1 MYCGKGMELA
11 SAGCADC
18 CSDCASAAPTCCAAT
33 GCCDAACCDT
43 DCQLP
48 PDPVNYEYHEPE
60 ENFVSIDDAKIK
72 SLLFE
77 IGQQQQELRRQQQE
91 QKQQTEQQPQ
101 PQPQPQPQQQI
112 IELLDDD
119 EGSVGPP
126 PLMLISTARSLK
138 SEKRPMTDKQRLA
151 KKLKQRHHR
160 IVARIELSDSESEN
174 GDAEQTA
181 KEKNSEDL
189 PAANVSCEL
198 EEPTDQVIELPSDDE
213 EKQPMKSATRKR
225 SPRPYIKRRG
235 RHFYQCQACGKKV
248 QSNYNLRRHMM
259 IHTGERPF
267 PCDLCERRFREFS
280 DLKKHRRRHINDPRY
295 ICMICRIH
303 TPMEQDST
311 RCVECEGKNLLL
323 APQDCDALDADKE
336 PIDETEPALDEQ
348 DEQEEQEEEQ
358 DTDQEFLP
366 EDNQVENEVVS
377 LPMPTL
383 PPTLLVTLVPAPPPL
398 TPAPPAP
405 PAITLTALTRPPL
418 PRSCSSANSSS
429 SLSNDV
435 APKRPARVTRNRRTY
450 PCPLCQR
457 PFGTRHNLKRHYM
470 IHTGEKPFSCSKCRK
485 PFRECSTLKKHMVTH
500 MRDRW
505 YKCLRC
511 PAKYQDY
518 LHYMEHKATHGL
530 DAQSETGA
538 RGRNRQIS
546 PDSGDGDSSLDDWLE
561 CCECQLRFTQLD
573 AYTEHMKQHDLELY
587 GLSVDDLDEEDQ
599 DVDVA

>member
-18 CSDCASAAPTCCAAT
+18 CSDCVSAAPTCCTAT
-33 GCCDAACCDT
+33 GCCDSACCDVN
-43 DCQLP
+43 CQLLP
-48 PDPVNYEYHEPE
+48 PDPNNYEYHEPE

-72 SLLFE
+72 SLLLQ
-77 IGQQQQELRRQQQE
+77 IGQQQQQELRRQQQ
-91 QKQQTEQQPQ
+91 QQLRRQQQ
-101 PQPQPQPQQQI
+101 QQQQI

-119 EGSVGPP
+119 EASVEQPP
-126 PLMLISTARSLK
+126 PLLISAAQSLNPG
-138 SEKRPMTDKQRLA
+138 KRLWTDKQQIT
-151 KKLKQRHHR
+151 KKLKQRQHR

-174 GDAEQTA
+174 EPTEPAPSR
-181 KEKNSEDL
+181 NSEENL
-189 PAANVSCEL
+189 PLATVSCEL
-198 EEPTDQVIELPSDDE
+198 VEPPQIIELPSDE
-213 EKQPMKSATRKR
+213 EEQLQPQKQSTKAAPRKR
-225 SPRPYIKRRG
+225 PPRPYIKRRG

-280 DLKKHRRRHINDPRY
+280 DLKKHRRRHMNDPRY
-295 ICMICRIH
+295 ICMICRLH
-303 TPMEQDST
+303 PPMEQDST
-311 RCVECEGKNLLL
+311 RCVDCEGKNLLL
-323 APQDCDALDADKE
+323 GPQDCDDV
-336 PIDETEPALDEQ
+336 ETEKGPDEEP
-348 DEQEEQEEEQ
+348 DQEIDQESDQ
-358 DTDQEFLP
+358 DQEFV
-366 EDNQVENEVVS
+366 VEEQNVNEFTS
-377 LPMPTL
+377 LPVATVMASR
-383 PPTLLVTLVPAPPPL
+383 PPTLLVTLVPAP
-398 TPAPPAP
+398 TPAPPLPVSAPVATPTPAP
-405 PAITLTALTRPPL
+405 PSRPPL

-435 APKRPARVTRNRRTY
+435 APRRLARNSRNRRSY

-500 MRDRW
+500 VRERW

-518 LHYMEHKATHGL
+518 LHYTEHKATHGQDTQL
-530 DAQSETGA
+530 ETDTNNRHRQRSSE
-538 RGRNRQIS
+538 S
-546 PDSGDGDSSLDDWLE
+546 EDGDGDSSVDDWLE

-573 AYTEHMKQHDLELY
+573 AYTEHLKKHDLELY
-587 GLSVDDLDEEDQ
+587 GLSVDDLDDEDQ

>member
-1 MYCGKGMELA
+1 MELA

-18 CSDCASAAPTCCAAT
+18 CSDCASAANACCAAS

-43 DCQLP
+43 NCQLLP
-48 PDPVNYEYHEPE
+48 SDPVNYEYQEPE

-72 SLLFE
+72 SLLFQ
-77 IGQQQQELRRQQQE
+77 IGQQQQELRRQQQDQQ
-91 QKQQTEQQPQ
+91 QKQQQLKQQQQQP
-101 PQPQPQPQQQI
+101 QI

-119 EGSVGPP
+119 EGSAEPP
-126 PLMLISTARSLK
+126 SLMLISTVRSLK
-138 SEKRPMTDKQRLA
+138 PEKRPMTDKQRIA

-160 IVARIELSDSESEN
+160 IVARIELSDSESETEEL
-174 GDAEQTA
+174 AETP
-181 KEKNSEDL
+181 KETNVEDL
-189 PAANVSCEL
+189 PLADVTCEL
-198 EEPTDQVIELPSDDE
+198 EEPPAQVIELPSDDE
-213 EKQPMKSATRKR
+213 EKQLTKSATRKR

-295 ICMICRIH
+295 ICMICRVH
-303 TPMEQDST
+303 APMEQDST

-323 APQDCDALDADKE
+323 GPQDCDAGDAEKE
-336 PIDETEPALDEQ
+336 PTDETETALEP
-348 DEQEEQEEEQ
+348 EEEQEQ
-358 DTDQEFLP
+358 DTDQELLQ
-366 EDNQVENEVVS
+366 EENHIDNEVVS
-377 LPMPTL
+377 LPLATL
-383 PPTLLVTLVPAPPPL
+383 PPTLMVTLVAAPPVL

-405 PAITLTALTRPPL
+405 PAVTLTAITRPPL

-435 APKRPARVTRNRRTY
+435 APKRLARVSRNRRTY

-500 MRDRW
+500 VRDRW

-518 LHYMEHKATHGL
+518 LHYMEHKATHGQDTQL
-530 DAQSETGA
+530 ETES
-538 RGRNRQIS
+538 RSRSRQRS

-573 AYTEHMKQHDLELY
+573 AYTEHLKQHDLELY
-587 GLSVDDLDEEDQ
+587 GLSVDDLDDEDQ